1 MNRLGTIYLT
11 QLFALVGL
19 MGIGLSGCA
28 ASQPPQVS
36 DIPQGMVRVCY
47 LQPTFDDLAPE
58 VCAEYE
64 TRAAK
69 RWSASFGLSDL
80 LECESQLGLQLHD
93 WRDYV
98 LQGTV
103 RVCFLQP
110 ASTAWPPDPLV
121 RDTDTPFWKELACE
135 EYSSRVF
142 KRLSEIRRLYSWDVT
157 DCWIRM
163 GDRLN

>member
-1 MNRLGTIYLT
+1 M
-11 QLFALVGL
+11 V
-19 MGIGLSGCA
+19 IGLSGCA
-28 ASQPPQVS
+28 ASQSPQVSS
-36 DIPQGMVRVCY
+36 DIPQDMVRVCY

-58 VCAEYE
+58 ACVEYE
-64 TRAAK
+64 TREAK

-98 LQGTV
+98 LRDTV

-110 ASTAWPPDPLV
+110 ASMAWLPDPLV
-121 RDTDTPFWKELACE
+121 WDTDTPFWSGEEEQACE
-135 EYSSRVF
+135 KYSFRVY
-142 KRLSEIRRLYSWDVT
+142 KRLSKIGRLYFSDVV
-157 DCWIRM
+157 DCWRRM